1 MIGSWW
7 CPFSKR
13 RYARPPGERYQ
24 ADGLGGRL
32 IAQGGCRLVLDDEAR
47 GSAPAVF
54 IRLSMRISG
63 IRTTKTIAST
73 VLSVDVGRSGPGRSM
88 LDEVGSVPD
97 VL

>member
-1 MIGSWW
+1 
-7 CPFSKR
+7 
-13 RYARPPGERYQ
+13 
-24 ADGLGGRL
+24 
-32 IAQGGCRLVLDDEAR
+32 
-47 GSAPAVF
+47 
-54 IRLSMRISG
+54 MRISG